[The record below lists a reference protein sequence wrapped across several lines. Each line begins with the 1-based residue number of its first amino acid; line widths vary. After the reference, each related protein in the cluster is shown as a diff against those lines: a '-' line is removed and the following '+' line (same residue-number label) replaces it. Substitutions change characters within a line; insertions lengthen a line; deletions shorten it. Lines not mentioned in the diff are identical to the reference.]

1 MWFHNGPSLC
11 AGGGAPNFAFGPAAS
26 ALRTAPYQRLEL
38 PPDAE
43 ASEASE
49 AASEAARTVVILA
62 FRDAGDEKRGGWPP
76 DSIQHRDETSRGVG
90 WNVGESCGNRERN
103 GDIWPVFFSA
113 INQLSMIYYSWISW
127 ENHLGNQYQ
136 KQPTVA
142 RDGILGPGRWW
153 NMIDSEVDHRPL
165 EVAAGKRLHNYGKS
179 PFLMGK

>member
-1 MWFHNGPSLC
+1 MGFHENFMSWSFMWFHNGPSLC

-127 ENHLGNQYQ
+127 ENHLGNQLADIS
-136 KQPTVA
+136 KTTN
-142 RDGILGPGRWW
+142 RCTWWHFGTGKMMEHDRLWGR
-153 NMIDSEVDHRPL
+153 P
-165 EVAAGKRLHNYGKS
+165 
-179 PFLMGK
+179 